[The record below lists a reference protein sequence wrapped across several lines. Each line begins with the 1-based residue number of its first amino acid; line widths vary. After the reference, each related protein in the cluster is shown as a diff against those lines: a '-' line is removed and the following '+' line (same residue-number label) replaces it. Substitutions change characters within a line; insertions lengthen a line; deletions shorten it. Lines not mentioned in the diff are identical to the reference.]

1 MMSQGANADRRG
13 ATMSQGATAD
23 RHCATMSQGAT
34 ADRGGGEPFRSISLS
49 ELHQAF
55 TAPTHELTPQQS
67 NNVTLYEPL
76 LPPIAADS
84 SKKTQMK
91 VTLERSHLG
100 LSTGSHQSRRSHQSR
115 LPPLV
120 HIEPY
125 LLFWFFSPS
134 LGRISALCCLIA
146 TPSAV
151 FWLISLHLTLSFCI
165 LSLYVLISL
174 SSYLSSLF
182 MYFLNPLN

>member
-1 MMSQGANADRRG
+1 
-13 ATMSQGATAD
+13 MSQGATAD
-23 RHCATMSQGAT
+23 RLGATMSQGAT

-55 TAPTHELTPQQS
+55 TAPTHELTPPQS

-91 VTLERSHLG
+91 VTLELSHLG
-100 LSTGSHQSRRSHQSR
+100 LSTGCHQSRQSHQSR

-125 LLFWFFSPS
+125 LPFF
-134 LGRISALCCLIA
+134 G
-146 TPSAV
+146 
-151 FWLISLHLTLSFCI
+151 FSLHLS
-165 LSLYVLISL
+165 V
-174 SSYLSSLF
+174 SSARF
-182 MYFLNPLN
+182 VA